1 MQDSGCLNISMN
13 HSYGKIQTIRDYLLL
28 SIGTLLIALAVKEY
42 MIPCQIVTGSVSGLA
57 ILVSE
62 MLGIDDSLIVL
73 VLNLSCL
80 VIGVRFLGN
89 RFGLRCIYISL
100 LLPLLMTLLPENGA
114 LLFEHQLFNI
124 AVFLILLT
132 IGQCIMLK
140 LDTTS
145 GGLDTIAEVMARRLR
160 TSTGLMIGVC
170 GVLVSILTIGIYGLS
185 AAVLGA
191 LVTLANGTLIHTVQY
206 LESLALSLI
215 RHSAVKVNA

>member
-1 MQDSGCLNISMN
+1 MN
-13 HSYGKIQTIRDYLLL
+13 HNYGKIQTIRDYLLL

-62 MLGIDDSLIVL
+62 LLKIDDSLIVL

-80 VIGVRFLGN
+80 LIGVRFLGK
-89 RFGLRCIYISL
+89 RFGLRCIYISI
-100 LLPLLMTLLPENGA
+100 LLPVLMALLPQKSA
-114 LLFEHQLFNI
+114 LLFEHQVLNI
-124 AVFLILLT
+124 TAFLILLT

-145 GGLDTIAEVMARRLR
+145 GGLDTIAEVMARKLH
-160 TSTGLMIGVC
+160 TSTGLMIAAC
-170 GVLVSILTIGIYGLS
+170 GILVSILTIGIYGIS
-185 AAVLGA
+185 AAILGA
-191 LVTLANGTLIHTVQY
+191 FVTLANGTLINGVRY
-206 LESLALSLI
+206 LQDLAIGMI